1 MQTEKFTAQNVKC
14 GGCVSAIQDG
24 LKGLPGVA
32 EVEVV
37 IEGGE
42 VTVQGDDLDR
52 AALSAKLAEIGYP
65 EA

>member
-1 MQTEKFTAQNVKC
+1 MQTEKFTVQNVKC